1 MKWYLFIL
9 PYLLCFALITW
20 GASQV
25 QFFLAMSQFDCI
37 TPKKW
42 NYGSSPKIEGF
53 LLKYGV
59 PCLWPSYMGERRTT
73 FAKACMERWV
83 STVQVESDQWT
94 VHSPH
99 QTQLAKNIPFLS
111 PAPPHSTHKAKREAP
126 SLHDTT
132 SHWLHGNSIPK
143 IGCHYFWPLRIAF
156 PMEGDKFPFYTK
168 ILNPIVDFWSL

>member
-1 MKWYLFIL
+1 MIPFHTTIFIV
-9 PYLLCFALITW
+9 LCINYMRCL
-20 GASQV
+20 ASSN
-25 QFFLAMSQFDCI
+25 FFWQWDQFDCI

-73 FAKACMERWV
+73 FAQACMERLV
-83 STVQVESDQWT
+83 STVQVESEQST
-94 VHSPH
+94 LHTKHNLQKKSPS
-99 QTQLAKNIPFLS
+99 S
-111 PAPPHSTHKAKREAP
+111 PPRLPNSTHKAKREAP

-143 IGCHYFWPLRIAF
+143 TGCHYSWPGRIAF

-168 ILNPIVDFWSL
+168 ILNPIVDFW